1 MSVVVA
7 DASPSDDARQ
17 IVARPQW
24 QHSNLALFLRSVKT
38 KRQKKG
44 RPMRWANS
52 VHPTYIHMEFV
63 DLGEDP
69 ADGSVATADEDPKGI
84 KVPE

>member
-7 DASPSDDARQ
+7 NASPSDDAGQ

-24 QHSNLALFLRSVKT
+24 QHSNLALFLRSQERESVEE
-38 KRQKKG
+38 G
-44 RPMRWANS
+44 RAMRWAS
-52 VHPTYIHMEFV
+52 LHPTYIHMEFV

-69 ADGSVATADEDPKGI
+69 TDGSVATADEDPKWI